1 MIRNRNFILVSLF
14 AIAMAYLE
22 SAVVVY
28 LRAMYGIE
36 DLLRDINFETDIYT
50 FIEIG
55 REAATIVM
63 LVIIGLIAGNN
74 WQKKIGY
81 FFLSFGIW
89 DIFYYIWLYVFIQWP
104 TSLLEWD
111 ILFLIPLPWWGPVIT
126 PILISILLISI
137 GYFLIVGINI
147 KVTQID
153 WILFLLSIVLILYT
167 FTEDSVK
174 IIFSGNGNIT
184 EVRPTNFNWILFST
198 ALVVWFLT
206 TLKVFLPPL
215 KTQGKANI

>member
-1 MIRNRNFILVSLF
+1 MLRNRNVILVSLF

-63 LVIIGLIAGNN
+63 LVIIGLIAGNT
-74 WQKKIGY
+74 WPKKIGY
-81 FFLSFGIW
+81 FFLSFGVW

-104 TSLLEWD
+104 KSLFEWD

-126 PILISILLISI
+126 PVLISLLLILIGYLLISEVK
-137 GYFLIVGINI
+137 F
-147 KVTQID
+147 KVASID
-153 WILFLLSIVLILYT
+153 WVLFILSIIVLLYT
-167 FTEDSVK
+167 FTEDSVSA
-174 IIFSGNGNIT
+174 IISETGDLAQI
-184 EVRPTNFNWILFST
+184 RPTTFNWIIFLI
-198 ALVVWFLT
+198 AYAVWVLT
-206 TLKVFLPPL
+206 TLKVFYPR
-215 KTQGKANI
+215 GKQ

>member
-1 MIRNRNFILVSLF
+1 MLRNRNVILVSLF

-63 LVIIGLIAGNN
+63 LVIIGLIAGNT
-74 WQKKIGY
+74 WPKKIGY
-81 FFLSFGIW
+81 FFLSFGVW

-104 TSLLEWD
+104 KSLFEWD

-126 PILISILLISI
+126 PVLISLLLILIGYLLISEVK
-137 GYFLIVGINI
+137 F
-147 KVTQID
+147 KVTSID
-153 WILFLLSIVLILYT
+153 WILFILSIIVLLYT
-167 FTEDSVK
+167 FTEDSVSA
-174 IIFSGNGNIT
+174 IISETGDLAQI
-184 EVRPTNFNWILFST
+184 RPTTFNWIIFLI
-198 ALVVWFLT
+198 AYAVWVLT
-206 TLKVFLPPL
+206 TLKVFYPR
-215 KTQGKANI
+215 GKQ

>member
-1 MIRNRNFILVSLF
+1 MLNRNQLISVSLF

-22 SAVVVY
+22 SSVVVY

-36 DLLRDINFETDIYT
+36 DLIRDINFETDIYT

-63 LVIIGLIAGNN
+63 LVIIGLIAGNT
-74 WQKKIGY
+74 WQKKLGY

-104 TSLLEWD
+104 SSLLEWD
-111 ILFLIPLPWWGPVIT
+111 ILFLIPLPWWGPVIA

-137 GYFLIVGINI
+137 GYLLISEVKI
-147 KVTQID
+147 KVTSID
-153 WILFLLSIVLILYT
+153 WIVFVLSIILLLYT
-167 FTEDSVK
+167 FTEDSIKV
-174 IIFSGNGNIT
+174 IISGTGDLTQI
-184 EVRPTNFNWILFST
+184 RPTSFNWVLFLIT
-198 ALVVWFLT
+198 YAAWALT
-206 TLKVFLPPL
+206 TIKVFYPRAGRQ
-215 KTQGKANI
+215 K